1 MIPATKPTSR
11 LWRGIRRIQHAI
23 VYHLFV
29 RRALA
34 RTDVTTMFGLRISVP
49 PSVFHPRFFRTTR
62 FLGEYLQGMELRGWK
77 FLEMGCGSGILSLLA
92 AQRGA
97 TVTAADI
104 NPDAVATTRANAAA
118 NHLGERVAAVE
129 SDLFSEIAMN
139 GGFDCI
145 LWNPPFYPVDPTD
158 YASHAWNAGAGYGVL
173 ARFARRA
180 KDFLRPGGKLI
191 IQVST
196 EIDQESVLAL
206 FAEAGLERRLA
217 REKRLPFETLRIYE
231 FLPARHGR

>member
-1 MIPATKPTSR
+1 MIPATKPISPV
-11 LWRGIRRIQHAI
+11 WRGIRRIQHAI
-23 VYHLFV
+23 VYHLFI

-34 RTDVTTMFGLRISVP
+34 RTDVTRMFGLRITVP

-62 FLGEYLQGMELRGWK
+62 FLGEYLQGVELKGRK

-92 AQRGA
+92 ARKGA

-104 NPDAVATTRANAAA
+104 NPEAVAATHANAAA
-118 NHLGERVAAVE
+118 NRLAECVAAVE
-129 SDLFSEIAMN
+129 SDLFSGLAMN
-139 GGFDCI
+139 GGFDVI

-158 YASHAWNAGAGYGVL
+158 HASHAWNAGAGYGVL
-173 ARFARRA
+173 ARFARSV

-191 IQVST
+191 MQVST

-206 FAEAGLERRLA
+206 FEEAGLERRCVG
-217 REKRLPFETLRIYE
+217 EKRLPFETLRIYE
-231 FLPARHGR
+231 FVPGRHER